1 MQHFDVVIIG
11 GAMSGSATAWHLKEM
26 GFKGS
31 VAVIERDPSFQQA
44 ATSLSAAGIR
54 QQFSQAANIRLSMAS
69 LALIRKLK
77 ADGRVD
83 IKIHENGYLVLA
95 SEAGLPVL
103 EQNFRTQRSED
114 ANVEFYDAEQLATR
128 FPWLST
134 DGIAG
139 GVFGTKDEGW
149 FDAQGLSAFFRRD
162 GRDQGVTLI
171 NQRAA
176 LIERCGNHVGGVS
189 LEDGTKI
196 SCGSLVLAAGAKSG
210 DLMAGIGEHL
220 PVEPRKR
227 TVFIF
232 KCATPMP
239 DLPLLADPSGVWF
252 RPEGDR
258 FIGAWSPDELTE
270 GRAQED
276 DFDPDWAQFE
286 NEVWPA
292 LYARVPA
299 FEAIRQDGAWVG
311 HYEYNVFDQNAVI
324 GGHPEIDNLYL
335 ITGFSGH
342 GVQQA
347 PAAGRAIAELIMTGQ
362 YQTLDCSEFA
372 FERIAANRPFV
383 ELNVI

>member
-1 MQHFDVVIIG
+1 MQHFDVAIIG

-26 GFKGS
+26 GFHGTI
-31 VAVIERDPSFQQA
+31 AVIEQDPVFSRA

-54 QQFSQAANIRLSMAS
+54 QQFSQAANIRLSMAT

-77 ADGRVD
+77 EDGRAD
-83 IKIHENGYLVLA
+83 IKVHENGYLVLA
-95 SEAGLPVL
+95 SEIGLPVL
-103 EQNFRTQRSED
+103 EKNYQTQKSEN
-114 ANVEFYDAEQLATR
+114 AFVEYYDAGQLATR
-128 FPWLST
+128 FPWLSVQ
-134 DGIAG
+134 GIAG
-139 GVFGTKDEGW
+139 GVFGTKNEGW

-162 GRDQGVTLI
+162 GRDQGVRLI
-171 NQRAA
+171 NEKAV
-176 LIERCGNHVGGVS
+176 LIERSGNQMNGITLADGSKIGCGA
-189 LEDGTKI
+189 
-196 SCGSLVLAAGAKSG
+196 LVLAAGTKSG

-220 PVEPRKR
+220 PIEPRKR

-258 FIGAWSPDELTE
+258 FIGAWSPDEAIE
-270 GRAQED
+270 GRARED
-276 DFDPDWAQFE
+276 DFDPNWEQFE
-286 NEVWPA
+286 DHVWPA
-292 LYARVPA
+292 LYTRVPA
-299 FEAIRQDGAWVG
+299 FEAIKQDGAWVG

-324 GGHPEIDNLYL
+324 GKHPEIDNLLL

-347 PAAGRAIAELIMTGQ
+347 PAAGRAIAELIATGG
-362 YQTLDCSEFA
+362 YQTLDCTDFA
-372 FERIAANRPFV
+372 YSRIAQNKPFV